1 MLLPPQP
8 SLLLLLHLPSPTIML
23 PQLPMLDMLVT
34 HMLTLAPMSVANVK
48 LKLML
53 IQLTSTT
60 DIPVTL
66 DGDMVDTDMLD
77 LLDTMVDM
85 LDTHT
90 LMPHTHTLMP
100 HMPMLHLTQPTPT
113 PSTPPV

>member
-1 MLLPPQP
+1 MG
-8 SLLLLLHLPSPTIML
+8 IML

-34 HMLTLAPMSVANVK
+34 HMLTISLANVK

-90 LMPHTHTLMP
+90 LMPHPHTLMP
-100 HMPMLHLTQPTPT
+100 HTLMPHLTQPTPIS
-113 PSTPPV
+113 STPPV